1 VDDTNRMNRDRKLAG
16 ARTTARALARGFP
29 PVAAGGAKI
38 LILGS
43 LPGRASIA
51 AGQYYA
57 QPQNAFWRI
66 MGALVGAGPELA
78 YPQRL
83 ARLTASSIALWDVLA
98 AGSREGSLDAAIVP
112 STALVNDFAA
122 LFERERAIEA
132 VFFNGRTAEHL
143 YRRRAVPRLPAPFA
157 RIPCHW
163 LPSTSP
169 AHAGMPLATKVER
182 WSVLLEYLRPRGC

>member
-1 VDDTNRMNRDRKLAG
+1 MNGQRNHAG
-16 ARTTARALARGFP
+16 ARVRAHNVSHGFP
-29 PVAAGGAKI
+29 PVAAGAARI

-78 YPQRL
+78 YSQRL

-98 AGSREGSLDAAIVP
+98 AGSRQGSLDSAIVP
-112 STALVNDFAA
+112 ATAIVNDFAA

-132 VFFNGRTAEHL
+132 VFFNGRMAEHL
-143 YRRRAVPRLPAPFA
+143 YRRRVVTRLREPFA
-157 RIPCHW
+157 RIPCHL

-169 AHAGMPLATKVER
+169 AYASMRLPTKLER
-182 WSVLLEYLRPRGC
+182 WSVLLEYMRPRGC